1 MSEISRRRT
10 SSAAPKAMMTRIL
23 DYPSPLPMQR
33 ARCPV
38 RLRLSSSCPAL
49 MNVSTRL
56 PQASARAHAQRTHP
70 LDYLLTATRRRSRG
84 PSIVASAFTLCLWSR
99 HCQSQCRTPRR
110 PCPYVLPRHRRPCT
124 TTRKGCSPLLGECIE
139 NGRSARGPPTYLGEN
154 LLLCYGLLLTP
165 PVQSSRSSCRE
176 GARFSRRISRFAT
189 SSAC

>member
-1 MSEISRRRT
+1 MTKLQIPCPLLPSAASRRRITRCRCTVSEITRRRT
-10 SSAAPKAMMTRIL
+10 SSAAPKAMMTRIC

-49 MNVSTRL
+49 MIVPTRL

-99 HCQSQCRTPRR
+99 HCQSPCRRAAIPAVRVLA
-110 PCPYVLPRHRRPCT
+110 YVLPRHRRPCT

-139 NGRSARGPPTYLGEN
+139 NGRGTN
-154 LLLCYGLLLTP
+154 GLAMLW
-165 PVQSSRSSCRE
+165 
-176 GARFSRRISRFAT
+176 
-189 SSAC
+189 

>member
-1 MSEISRRRT
+1 MPSPLLPSAASRRRITRCRCTVSEISRRRT
-10 SSAAPKAMMTRIL
+10 SSAALKAMMTRIL

-49 MNVSTRL
+49 MIVPTRL

-99 HCQSQCRTPRR
+99 HCQSPCRRAAIPAVRVLA
-110 PCPYVLPRHRRPCT
+110 YVLPRHRRPCT

-139 NGRSARGPPTYLGEN
+139 NGRGMNGLGKTYDYPTRPPSILN
-154 LLLCYGLLLTP
+154 AH
-165 PVQSSRSSCRE
+165 R
-176 GARFSRRISRFAT
+176 A
-189 SSAC
+189 